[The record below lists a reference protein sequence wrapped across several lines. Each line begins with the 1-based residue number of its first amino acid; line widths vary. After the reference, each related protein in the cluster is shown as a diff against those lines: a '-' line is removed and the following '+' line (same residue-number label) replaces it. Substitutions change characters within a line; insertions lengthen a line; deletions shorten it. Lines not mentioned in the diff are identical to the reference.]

1 MKTDA
6 ELAKRFASAGAAG
19 TAAFTTEV
27 KVVGK
32 PGDTATWEVK
42 VVSCTAGGEAPAYNG
57 DNAKFDVT
65 VSESTFTATWNVGTG
80 EVSVE

>member
-6 ELAKRFASAGAAG
+6 ALAKRFASAGASG
-19 TAAFTTEV
+19 TADFATEV
-27 KVVGK
+27 KVIGK

-42 VVSCTAGGEAPAYNG
+42 VVSCTAGGEPPAYNG

-65 VSESTFTATWNVGTG
+65 VSESTFTATWNVGDGT
-80 EVSVE
+80 VSVQ